1 MTWQTL
7 AAVLAAT
14 GIRVADPDIAR
25 VEVLVAALR
34 ADGERLT
41 ARVDPGAQPFTQIG
55 QLGAA
60 ESPP

>member
-1 MTWQTL
+1 MTRQAL

-14 GIRVADPDIAR
+14 GIRVTDPDIAR

-41 ARVDPGAQPFTQIG
+41 ARVDLDAQPFTQIG

-60 ESPP
+60 GSSP